1 MKVFLSWSGKTS
13 REVAQAFHDWLPYVI
28 QAVKPFI
35 STGDLDKGRRWSD
48 VLATELNETAYGILF
63 ITLDNFDKPW
73 LHFEAGAISKAVD
86 KAYVSPFLF
95 NIDASRIEG
104 PLSQFEATI
113 NDPQDILRL
122 LSSINNR
129 LPEEQR
135 LSFDV
140 LAREFELLWPDL
152 KKKLDKAAETQDL
165 ETHTGF
171 PWLYNADD
179 VAHRQEDAT
188 TKAVWIVTPDVY
200 RNVLNDGLRKALQY
214 NLDRDLPHTFIM
226 PASEPGSAAREA
238 LRRTSGWELMT
249 PKEFGPITRMPLVRA
264 VRSSSRWRTSPSGPA
279 SANPAETTSRPLTP
293 APAQSRTTSRTDS
306 AGTAMTAR
314 STGASMSPTRA

>member
-35 STGDLDKGRRWSD
+35 STGDIDKGRRWSD

-238 LRRTSGWELMT
+238 LRRLSVTKPGRVLVNELPPDDFRQVAVTDYIIVNPDTDPMAVFL
-249 PKEFGPITRMPLVRA
+249 ELPIAARGFWIKVDEEAAVSLV
-264 VRSSSRWRTSPSGPA
+264 VRFRKLA
-279 SANPAETTSRPLTP
+279 HA
-293 APAQSRTTSRTDS
+293 DS
-306 AGTAMTAR
+306 QR
-314 STGASMSPTRA
+314 